1 MFDQSINRK
10 QWKTGEKL
18 KSTKSKVPLD
28 SHNKPRTQATE
39 VLSTVFGRQDTQ
51 HSVPSNSSDIPKMWR
66 VDSGT
71 CVKIPFLTFPFVAL
85 SKLLNIS
92 EALSFGYL
100 IYKER

>member
-28 SHNKPRTQATE
+28 SHNKPRTQAAE

-51 HSVPSNSSDIPKMWR
+51 HSIKRYSQNVEGGFRDL
-66 VDSGT
+66 
-71 CVKIPFLTFPFVAL
+71 C
-85 SKLLNIS
+85 
-92 EALSFGYL
+92 
-100 IYKER
+100 